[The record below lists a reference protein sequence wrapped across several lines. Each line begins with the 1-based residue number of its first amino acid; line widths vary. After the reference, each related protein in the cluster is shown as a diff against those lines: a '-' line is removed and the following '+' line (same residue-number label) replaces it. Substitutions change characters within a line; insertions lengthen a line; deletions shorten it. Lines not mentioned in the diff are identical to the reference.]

1 MVQGEMFDKGM
12 TMPDPTISRR
22 ELFRRGRL
30 LGGLLALPSLSPR
43 AWAGPAWEQ
52 AERGAVGALEPGTEV
67 YQSIGVRPLINA
79 RGTFTILSGSLM
91 LPEVRAAIDAASRH
105 YVQLHELNDAI
116 GARLAELTGAGWG
129 MVTSGCAAALT
140 HATAACVA
148 GGNPDLHIRIPNLAD
163 FPKDEV
169 IIPSHS
175 RNVYDAA
182 VRAVG
187 VRVIEVATPD
197 ELEAALGPRTAM
209 IYLFAGPSADA
220 SDLSLEA
227 IAPVA
232 RARQVP
238 ILVDAA
244 AEILTVPNVHLERGA
259 SLVGYSGGKCLRGPQ
274 AAGLLLGR
282 EDLVRAAWVH
292 SAPHHGYARSMK
304 VGKEEA
310 IGMLMAVEM
319 WMRRDHDAE
328 WAEWTRWLDEIADRV
343 NAIDGVRTTVD
354 QPRGL
359 SNRTPSLRVLWD
371 RDRLGV
377 SGARVADAL
386 FEAEPRIALSARRD
400 PATRQPRSVSD
411 DVDETGVSITPYMLS
426 PGDATIV
433 ADRLHAHL
441 TNPVRE
447 APVSPAAPAA
457 DLTGEWTAEIE
468 FAAGRS
474 THALYLHQQG
484 GAITGSHQG
493 DFVTRDLRGSL
504 EGTALRLRSARGEEY
519 GDALTFTF
527 SGTVM
532 EDRIS
537 GSLDMGEYLGATWT
551 ATRKRA

>member
-1 MVQGEMFDKGM
+1 MFDKGL

-22 ELFRRGRL
+22 ELFRRGRV

-52 AERGAVGALEPGTEV
+52 AERGAVGALEPGAEV

-105 YVQLHELNDAI
+105 YVHLDELNDAI
-116 GARLAELTGAGWG
+116 GARLAQLTGAGWG

-148 GGNPDLHIRIPNLAD
+148 GGNPDLHIRIPHLAG
-163 FPKDEV
+163 FAKDEV
-169 IIPSHS
+169 IIPKHS

-187 VRVIEVATPD
+187 VHVIEVATPE

-209 IYLFAGPSADA
+209 IYLFAGPRADA
-220 SDLSLEA
+220 SPLSLQA
-227 IAPVA
+227 IAPA
-232 RARQVP
+232 AEARQVP
-238 ILVDAA
+238 IVVDAA

-259 SLVGYSGGKCLRGPQ
+259 TLVGYSGGKCLRGPQ

-292 SAPHHGYARSMK
+292 SAPHHGFARSMK

-319 WMRRDHDAE
+319 WVRRDHDAE
-328 WAEWTRWLDEIADRV
+328 WAEWTGWLDEIADRV
-343 NAIDGVRTTVD
+343 NAIEGVRTTVD

-371 RDRLGV
+371 GGRLGV
-377 SGARVADAL
+377 SGAAVVEAL
-386 FEAEPRIALSARRD
+386 FETQPRVALSARRD
-400 PATRQPRSVSD
+400 DPDTG
-411 DVDETGVSITPYMLS
+411 ETGVSINPYMLS
-426 PGDATIV
+426 PGDATVV
-433 ADRLHAHL
+433 ADRLHAQL
-441 TNPVRE
+441 ANPVRQ
-447 APVSPAAPAA
+447 APAPPAAPAA
-457 DLTGEWTAEIE
+457 DLTGEWTAEIA

-474 THALYLHQQG
+474 IHALYLHQQG
-484 GAITGSHQG
+484 GTITGSHQG

-527 SGTVM
+527 SGTVVD
-532 EDRIS
+532 DRIS

-551 ATRKRA
+551 ATRRVA